1 VLWRGEKVTLARS
14 MKKQQQPPKTTVSV
28 VGAGRVGTALAKRL
42 RERGWQIG
50 VVVTRSTA
58 SSRAAVRAI
67 GAGRPSASFT
77 PSLLAAHVI
86 LLAVPDDALAPVATT
101 LARMGRSA
109 WCGKIVLH
117 TSGAVD
123 SDVLAPLARWG
134 AATGS
139 LHPMQT
145 FGGEIIPKLR
155 GVTIAIEGT
164 TKALRMARTIAK
176 TLGGVPVVI
185 AGRHKPVYHATAVLA
200 AGSGFPLIETAVQM
214 LVSIGFSRRRAFE
227 TLLPLTR
234 QMLDNIQRI
243 GSRAAWTGPLS
254 RGDYA
259 TIAKHI
265 RALRRYPREVRQSY
279 AALALLAGRVL
290 ASDSDEALRQIKRA
304 LRKIEEE

>member
-1 VLWRGEKVTLARS
+1 MLARS
-14 MKKQQQPPKTTVSV
+14 MKPTLSI
-28 VGAGRVGTALAKRL
+28 VGAGRVGTALGKRL

-50 VVVTRSTA
+50 AVVTRSSVT
-58 SSRAAVRAI
+58 SRAAVRAI
-67 GAGRPSASFT
+67 GAGQPSARLA
-77 PSLLAAHVI
+77 PGLLAADVI
-86 LLAVPDDALAPVATT
+86 LLTVPDDSVAAVAAMLAKIGGSVW
-101 LARMGRSA
+101 R
-109 WCGKIVLH
+109 GKIVLH
-117 TSGAVD
+117 TSGALD
-123 SDVLAPLARWG
+123 SDVLAPLARLG

-164 TKALRMARTIAK
+164 AKALRVARRIAK

-185 AGRHKPVYHATAVLA
+185 AGRHKPVYHLTAVLA
-200 AGSGFPLIETAVQM
+200 AGSGFALIETAVQM

-254 RGDYA
+254 RGDYT

-265 RALRRYPREVRQSY
+265 RALQPYPREVRQSY

-290 ASDSDEALRQIKRA
+290 AADSDEALRQIKRA
-304 LRKIEEE
+304 LKKT